1 MISAKVEQAIN
12 DQINAELY
20 SSYLYLAMSAYFH
33 GLNLEG
39 FANWMRVQYQEETFH
54 GLKLYDYL
62 AERGGKIHL
71 QPIAEPP
78 AEWKSMIAVFEETLE
93 HERKVTGL
101 INNLTDLAIAERD
114 HATATMLQWYVNEQV
129 EEEATAERLLVELKR
144 IGDNQSALFMMDR
157 ELAARVY
164 TPPAAAAAAAT

>member
-1 MISAKVEQAIN
+1 MISTKVEKAIN
-12 DQINAELY
+12 DQINAEFY
-20 SSYLYLAMSAYFH
+20 SSYLYLSMSAYFH

-54 GLKLYDYL
+54 ALKLYDYL

-78 AEWKSMIAVFEETLE
+78 TDWKSLVAVFEETLE

-101 INNLTDLAIAERD
+101 IGNLTDLAINERD
-114 HATATMLQWYVNEQV
+114 HATHTMLQWFVNEQV
-129 EEEATAERLLVELKR
+129 EEEASAERILVELKR

-157 ELAARVY
+157 EMIARVF
-164 TPPAAAAAAAT
+164 TPPAAAGAAT